1 MNLLALTADSYT
13 RSYRYLKHGPGH
25 FFMYVFGRFRAVRS
39 IMVWLYSLRSTT
51 NSIQANTHTS
61 LQNVE
66 IESAVR
72 SIRKEGFFPGLQ
84 LRPEVIEQLLTF
96 SSMATCY
103 GEGKA
108 EVPFLYADKS
118 IVEQQ
123 SGLRFKLG
131 RYNHAL
137 QASPVLQAL
146 ATDPQ
151 LLAIARQYLNAEPV
165 LIGARMW
172 WSFSGYADVKAQKD
186 AGQGFH
192 YDLDGYRAL
201 AFFFYLTDVGHAN
214 GPHVYVRGTHN
225 KKALKHVVT
234 IHKGRND
241 DEIAH
246 RYGSEKQ
253 VICVGPAGTG
263 FAEDIFGFHKG
274 QHPESGERLLVQL
287 RYGLRDYGT
296 GLDD

>member
-13 RSYRYLKHGPGH
+13 RSYRYLKHGPSH
-25 FFMYVFGRFRAVRS
+25 FLMYVLGRFSIVRKS
-39 IMVWLYSLRSTT
+39 MVWL
-51 NSIQANTHTS
+51 NSIRNPAKATAGTGS
-61 LQNVE
+61 RL
-66 IESAVR
+66 IEEVNIDEAVR
-72 SIRKEGFFPGLQ
+72 NIRKDGFYPDLR
-84 LRPEVIEQLLTF
+84 LRPEVVEQLLTF

-103 GEGKA
+103 AEGNSNL
-108 EVPFLYADKS
+108 PFLYTDRA

-123 SGLRFKLG
+123 SGNRFKLG

-151 LLAIARQYLNAEPV
+151 LLGIARKYLNSEPV

-172 WSFSGYADVKAQKD
+172 WSFSGPANTKQKKE

-201 AFFFYLTDVGHAN
+201 AFFFYLTDVGAEN
-214 GPHVYVRGTHN
+214 GPHVYVRGTHD
-225 KKALKHVVT
+225 KKHWKHVVS
-234 IHKGRND
+234 IHKGRED
-241 DEIAH
+241 GEIE
-246 RYGSEKQ
+246 RIYGQEKQ
-253 VICVGPAGTG
+253 VVCCAPAGSG

-274 QHPESGERLLVQL
+274 QHPESGERLLLQF

-296 GLDD
+296 GQDD

>member
-1 MNLLALTADSYT
+1 
-13 RSYRYLKHGPGH
+13 
-25 FFMYVFGRFRAVRS
+25 
-39 IMVWLYSLRSTT
+39 MVWLYGLRTAT
-51 NSIQANTHTS
+51 NSVAADGPTAIQN
-61 LQNVE
+61 
-66 IESAVR
+66 IDIDDAVR
-72 SIRKEGFFPGLQ
+72 NIRQRGFYPGLQ
-84 LRPEVIEQLLTF
+84 LRPEVTEQLLTF

-103 GEGKA
+103 ADGKSD
-108 EVPFLYADKS
+108 VPFLLADKS

-137 QASPVLQAL
+137 QASPVLKAL
-146 ATDPQ
+146 ASDPQ
-151 LLAIARQYLNAEPV
+151 LVTIARKYLKADPV

-172 WSFSGYADVKAQKD
+172 WSFSGPADVKAQKE

-192 YDLDGYRAL
+192 YDLDGYRAI

-214 GPHVYVRGTHN
+214 GPHIYVRGTHA
-225 KKALKHVVT
+225 KKALKHIVT
-234 IHKGRND
+234 IHKGRSD
-241 DEIAH
+241 DEIDH
-246 RYGSEKQ
+246 HYGRESQ
-253 VICVGPAGTG
+253 VVCCGPAGTG

>member
-1 MNLLALTADSYT
+1 MNLLALTADSYS

-25 FFMYVFGRFRAVRS
+25 FFMYVFGRFNAVRS

-51 NSIQANTHTS
+51 HSVAETPTSIQKVDVD
-61 LQNVE
+61 Q
-66 IESAVR
+66 AV
-72 SIRKEGFFPGLQ
+72 SNIRRQGFFPGLE

-103 GEGKA
+103 AEGKSD
-108 EVPFLYADKS
+108 VPFLYADKS

-137 QASPVLQAL
+137 QASPVLKAL
-146 ATDPQ
+146 ASDSQ
-151 LLAIARQYLNAEPV
+151 LLAIARKYLNSEPV

-172 WSFSGYADVKAQKD
+172 WSFSGPADTQSQKES
-186 AGQGFH
+186 GQGFH
-192 YDLDGYRAL
+192 YDLDGYRAI
-201 AFFFYLTDVGHAN
+201 AFFFYLTDVGPAN
-214 GPHVYVRGTHN
+214 GPHVYVRGTHAN
-225 KKALKHVVT
+225 KAFKHVVS
-234 IHKGRND
+234 IHKGRKD
-241 DEIAH
+241 DEIE
-246 RYGSEKQ
+246 RKYGPDSQ
-253 VICVGPAGTG
+253 VVCCGPAGTG

-274 QHPESGERLLVQL
+274 LHPETGERLLVQL

>member
-39 IMVWLYSLRSTT
+39 VMVWIYSLKSPAK
-51 NSIQANTHTS
+51 SVAADVPSS
-61 LQNVE
+61 LQT
-66 IESAVR
+66 IDIDSAVA
-72 SIRKEGFFPGLQ
+72 SIRKEGFFPGLT

-96 SSMATCY
+96 SSMATCF
-103 GEGKA
+103 GEGKSHL
-108 EVPFLYADKS
+108 PFRYADKD

-137 QASPVLQAL
+137 HASPVLQSL

-151 LLAIARQYLNAEPV
+151 LLAIARRYLNTEPV

-172 WSFSGYADVKAQKD
+172 WSFSGPADAKSKKE

-192 YDLDGYRAL
+192 YDLDGYRAI
-201 AFFFYLTDVGHAN
+201 AFFFYLTDVGPEN
-214 GPHVYVRGTHN
+214 GPHVYVRGTHST
-225 KKALKHVVT
+225 KAFKHVVSL
-234 IHKGRND
+234 HKGRND
-241 DEIAH
+241 DEIER
-246 RYGSEKQ
+246 RYGAEKQ
-253 VICVGPAGTG
+253 EICCGASGTG

-274 QHPESGERLLVQL
+274 QHPEKGERLLVQL

-296 GLDD
+296 GQDD